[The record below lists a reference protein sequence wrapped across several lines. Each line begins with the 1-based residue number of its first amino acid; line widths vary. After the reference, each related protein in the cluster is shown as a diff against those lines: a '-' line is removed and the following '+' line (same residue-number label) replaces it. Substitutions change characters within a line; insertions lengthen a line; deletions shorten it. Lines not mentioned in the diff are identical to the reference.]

1 MRESGENNIYLTYI
15 MCKVLCPCYF
25 IYSLK
30 HVGIVGI
37 PVGHLRKVKVI
48 QLKDTPNL
56 VTR

>member
-56 VTR
+56 K